1 MLDSPIVIPS
11 GFNFGHAVYSMRIIS
26 LSPSGI
32 PESAKGNGI
41 YAYEEHKNDNV
52 KNRDVVPAPSN
63 VFEHTSLA
71 RVAIVAKQSGGVVPT
86 VAVRILCHYHCFLV
100 VTAPC
105 GWLTTSR
112 LHALLTHD

>member
-41 YAYEEHKNDNV
+41 YAYEEHKHDNV
-52 KNRDVVPAPSN
+52 KNRDVVPVPSN

-71 RVAIVAKQSGGVVPT
+71 RVAVVAKQSWGVIPT
-86 VAVRILCHYHCFLV
+86 VAIRVWGHYHCFLV
-100 VTAPC
+100 VHARC
-105 GWLTTSR
+105 WWLTTS
-112 LHALLTHD
+112 